1 MKIVDGSWSLVIV
14 GKWNRYILT
23 PTWVAKNLFEHE
35 EIGVEYPINNL
46 DLPVRFRS
54 PDNIVFVPAVHR
66 ITFLAQDPYGDDM
79 LRKICIMAHKLVDI
93 LAHTPITAM
102 GINCIFEEKAED
114 FEALSMFDFF
124 DSQKITDSN
133 YEVHSSEIKRQLNRN
148 GTVLNLAVKKKG
160 ELVTLDFNF
169 HYDVSEPQ
177 QLAELITDKLF
188 TENRDIALKFAKD
201 IYKLELDE
209 IEEE

>member
-1 MKIVDGSWSLVIV
+1 
-14 GKWNRYILT
+14 
-23 PTWVAKNLFEHE
+23 
-35 EIGVEYPINNL
+35 
-46 DLPVRFRS
+46 
-54 PDNIVFVPAVHR
+54 
-66 ITFLAQDPYGDDM
+66 
-79 LRKICIMAHKLVDI
+79 
-93 LAHTPITAM
+93 
-102 GINCIFEEKAED
+102 
-114 FEALSMFDFF
+114 MFDFF

-160 ELVTLDFNF
+160 EFVTLDFNF